1 MNEIIK
7 NKTVIKRINPLTKEP
22 ITVVAGEVAE
32 LTDYSKLKG
41 QVVPISPQLKE
52 ALKGRVVNVNK
63 VQPK

>member
-1 MNEIIK
+1 M
-7 NKTVIKRINPLTKEP
+7 TKEP